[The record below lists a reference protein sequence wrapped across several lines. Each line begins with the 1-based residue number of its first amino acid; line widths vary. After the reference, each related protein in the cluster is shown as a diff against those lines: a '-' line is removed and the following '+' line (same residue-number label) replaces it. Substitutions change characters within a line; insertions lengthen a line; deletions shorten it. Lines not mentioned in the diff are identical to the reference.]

1 MKQLL
6 LNTIYLTFLVIGA
19 LADLKAILELR
30 GQKTDDF
37 LI

>member
-1 MKQLL
+1 
-6 LNTIYLTFLVIGA
+6 VIGA